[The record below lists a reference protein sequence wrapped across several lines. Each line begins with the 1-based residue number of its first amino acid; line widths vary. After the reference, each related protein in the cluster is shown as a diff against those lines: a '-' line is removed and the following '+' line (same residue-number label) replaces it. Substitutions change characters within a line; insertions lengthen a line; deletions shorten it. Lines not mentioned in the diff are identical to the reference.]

1 MRVISFLE
9 LVDKVKEACI
19 QANYRLDEKTLA
31 ALKNSK
37 SVEKSDVGL
46 YVLEEILDNAEI
58 AKDKEMPL
66 CQDTGVSV
74 FFVKWGSQCVI
85 DTGTIQMALD
95 EAVRGAYEEGY
106 LRKSILRDPLFE
118 RNNTKTNTPAFVHL
132 EQVEGDQV
140 IIEFLAKGAGADNCS
155 RISML
160 RPSDGVEG
168 VKKFILQV
176 CREAGA
182 DSCPPW
188 ILGVGIGGTFDTVG
202 ALAKHALLR
211 QIGSHHEQERYADF
225 EQKILEEVNRLGV
238 GPQGLGGVVTALA
251 CFIEVNSCHA
261 ASLPV
266 AVNIQCHSNRK
277 AQIVI

>member
-9 LVDKVKEACI
+9 LVDRVKKACI
-19 QANYRLDEKTLA
+19 QANYRLDARTLEVLKHSKTQ
-31 ALKNSK
+31 
-37 SVEKSDVGL
+37 EKSDLGL
-46 YVLEEILDNAEI
+46 YVLDEILDNASI
-58 AKDKEMPL
+58 AEKKEMPL

-74 FFVKWGSQCVI
+74 FFVKWGSRCVF
-85 DTGTIQMALD
+85 DQGTLQMALD
-95 EAVRGAYEEGY
+95 QGVQQAYEEGY

-118 RNNTKTNTPAFVHL
+118 RSNTRTNTPAFVHL
-132 EQVEGDQV
+132 EQIEGDQV

-155 RISML
+155 KLSML
-160 RPSDGVEG
+160 RPSDGIEG
-168 VKKFILQV
+168 VKNFILQV

-188 ILGVGIGGTFDTVG
+188 ILGIGIGGTFDTVG
-202 ALAKHALLR
+202 SLAKHALLR
-211 QIGSHHEQERYADF
+211 EIGSEHPKKIYAAF
-225 EQKILEEVNRLGV
+225 EKELLEEVNKLGV
-238 GPQGLGGVVTALA
+238 GPQGLGGTVTALA
-251 CFIEVNSCHA
+251 CFVEVNSCHA